1 MSSEKAEKR
10 RSLAPM
16 TSSYPKS
23 PASKTEEKKAENV
36 QVVVRCRYSTFL
48 LNPFFCLTYRPLSQ
62 QETKD
67 KVPVIC
73 KVEEKRREVSV
84 QMKASNQSKT
94 FAFDA
99 AYGPTST
106 QQEIFEVFLDLIIFR
121 TLF

>member
-1 MSSEKAEKR
+1 M
-10 RSLAPM
+10 
-16 TSSYPKS
+16 
-23 PASKTEEKKAENV
+23 
-36 QVVVRCRYSTFL
+36 QVFELIICPIPTD
-48 LNPFFCLTYRPLSQ
+48 RPLSQ

-73 KVEEKRREVSV
+73 KVDEKKKEVAV

-106 QQEIFEVFLDLIIFR
+106 QQEIFEVYYYHFQFFR
-121 TLF
+121 DF